1 MNLRWFICFRLLV
14 TNAKTLEVR
23 LLLNLQI
30 LVSQACQL
38 AWEATLIGLTNPRGV
53 MELFELV
60 GFGMYEE
67 ENNSNFNQ
75 IICLFRRRSV
85 EQLLYS
91 IWKFSRIPRRK
102 WSSPITL
109 SPSIKIIQEWQCL
122 SLAAHL
128 SLFHICHGTLFF
140 GTQK

>member
-1 MNLRWFICFRLLV
+1 MNLRWSICFRLLV

-38 AWEATLIGLTNPRGV
+38 AWEATLIGLTRGV

-75 IICLFRRRSV
+75 IIGLFRRTAFILDLGIFKNSA
-85 EQLLYS
+85 E
-91 IWKFSRIPRRK
+91 KM
-102 WSSPITL
+102 
-109 SPSIKIIQEWQCL
+109 E
-122 SLAAHL
+122 LADHATVFDEKRL
-128 SLFHICHGTLFF
+128 
-140 GTQK
+140 